1 MNHSDKKP
9 TNRELRRH
17 VSALLAQPDYR
28 DALRELDFH
37 RIIGPLFSHFYAP
50 DEALKWRAVVA
61 MGMRVAERAEGG
73 DLESARVVMRRF
85 MWNLNDES
93 GGIGW
98 GCPEAMGEAAARS
111 PLLAEEFHSI
121 LTSYIWEEGN
131 YLEHPQLQHGA
142 LWGVGR
148 LAHARPPKWIG
159 YAAPWLVPFTRS
171 ADAGHRGLAAWAL
184 GPLDAPES
192 RPALEERVSDDAFL
206 RRFDPETDQ
215 LLETTV
221 GKLAKA
227 ALARRNESRPRP

>member
-1 MNHSDKKP
+1 MSHSDKKP

-28 DALRELDFH
+28 DAIRELGFH
-37 RIIGPLFSHFYAP
+37 RVVGPLFSHFYAP

-73 DLESARVVMRRF
+73 DIESARVVMRRF

-111 PLLAEEFHSI
+111 PRLAGEFHPI
-121 LTSYIWEEGN
+121 LASYVWEEGN

-148 LAHARPPKWIG
+148 LAHARPELIA

-171 ADAGHRGLAAWAL
+171 SDVQHRGLAAWAL
-184 GPLDAPES
+184 GPLDATES
-192 RPALEERVSDDAFL
+192 RAALQELASDDAAL
-206 RRFDPETDQ
+206 RRFDPETDR
-215 LLETTV
+215 LVETTV
-221 GKLAKA
+221 GDLARA
-227 ALARRNESRPRP
+227 ALARRKESRPRP